1 MENKKK
7 KYAKEIEQIRRE
19 SGAKPE
25 LCMVCG
31 KCSGSCPAFDEMDV
45 HPHQFAQMILRGE
58 LDELM
63 NSRGI
68 YKCMSC
74 FTCSE
79 RCPRGVEPAKLVEA
93 IRLMVIRK
101 QGENAAMGARA
112 NTVHGFAHGL
122 NGGSAGGTTG
132 TRLFARLAHADAAVG
147 FNDELHAGAAFL
159 ESEKVTNFLGDR
171 DLPLDGK
178 TMRHMLL
185 LHADKC

>member
-25 LCMVCG
+25 LCMV
-31 KCSGSCPAFDEMDV
+31 SGSCPAFDEMDV

-93 IRLMVIRK
+93 VRIAVIRR
-101 QGENAAMGARA
+101 QDA
-112 NTVHGFAHGL
+112 NHMKPEDVPAKL
-122 NGGSAGGTTG
+122 DPELPQQAIVSAF
-132 TRLFARLAHADAAVG
+132 RKYA
-147 FNDELHAGAAFL
+147 
-159 ESEKVTNFLGDR
+159 K
-171 DLPLDGK
+171 
-178 TMRHMLL
+178 
-185 LHADKC
+185 

>member
-31 KCSGSCPAFDEMDV
+31 KCSGSCFAFDEMEV

-93 IRLMVIRK
+93 VRIAVIRR
-101 QGENAAMGARA
+101 QDA
-112 NTVHGFAHGL
+112 NHMKPEDVPAKL
-122 NGGSAGGTTG
+122 DPELPQQAIVSAF
-132 TRLFARLAHADAAVG
+132 RKYA
-147 FNDELHAGAAFL
+147 
-159 ESEKVTNFLGDR
+159 K
-171 DLPLDGK
+171 
-178 TMRHMLL
+178 
-185 LHADKC
+185 

>member
-79 RCPRGVEPAKLVEA
+79 RCPRGGEPAKLVEA
-93 IRLMVIRK
+93 VRIAVIRR
-101 QGENAAMGARA
+101 QDA
-112 NTVHGFAHGL
+112 NHMKPEDVPAKL
-122 NGGSAGGTTG
+122 DPELPQQAIVSAF
-132 TRLFARLAHADAAVG
+132 RKYA
-147 FNDELHAGAAFL
+147 
-159 ESEKVTNFLGDR
+159 K
-171 DLPLDGK
+171 
-178 TMRHMLL
+178 
-185 LHADKC
+185 

>member
-31 KCSGSCPAFDEMDV
+31 KCSGRCPACDEMEV

-93 IRLMVIRK
+93 VRIAVIRR
-101 QGENAAMGARA
+101 QDA
-112 NTVHGFAHGL
+112 NHMKPEDVPAKL
-122 NGGSAGGTTG
+122 DPELPQQAIVSAF
-132 TRLFARLAHADAAVG
+132 RKYA
-147 FNDELHAGAAFL
+147 
-159 ESEKVTNFLGDR
+159 K
-171 DLPLDGK
+171 
-178 TMRHMLL
+178 
-185 LHADKC
+185 

>member
-68 YKCMSC
+68 YKCMS
-74 FTCSE
+74 
-79 RCPRGVEPAKLVEA
+79 RGVEPAKLVEA
-93 IRLMVIRK
+93 VRIAVIRRQDSNHMK
-101 QGENAAMGARA
+101 PEDVPAKLDPELPQQAI
-112 NTVHGFAHGL
+112 V
-122 NGGSAGGTTG
+122 SAF
-132 TRLFARLAHADAAVG
+132 RKYA
-147 FNDELHAGAAFL
+147 
-159 ESEKVTNFLGDR
+159 K
-171 DLPLDGK
+171 
-178 TMRHMLL
+178 
-185 LHADKC
+185 

>member
-31 KCSGSCPAFDEMDV
+31 KCSGSCTAFDEMDV

-93 IRLMVIRK
+93 VRIAVIRR
-101 QGENAAMGARA
+101 QDA
-112 NTVHGFAHGL
+112 NHMKPEDVPAKL
-122 NGGSAGGTTG
+122 DPELPQQAIVSAF
-132 TRLFARLAHADAAVG
+132 RKYA
-147 FNDELHAGAAFL
+147 
-159 ESEKVTNFLGDR
+159 K
-171 DLPLDGK
+171 
-178 TMRHMLL
+178 
-185 LHADKC
+185 

>member
-31 KCSGSCPAFDEMDV
+31 KCFGSCPAFDEMDV

-93 IRLMVIRK
+93 VRIAVIRR
-101 QGENAAMGARA
+101 QDA
-112 NTVHGFAHGL
+112 NHMKPEDVPAKL
-122 NGGSAGGTTG
+122 DPELPQQAIVSAF
-132 TRLFARLAHADAAVG
+132 RKYA
-147 FNDELHAGAAFL
+147 
-159 ESEKVTNFLGDR
+159 K
-171 DLPLDGK
+171 
-178 TMRHMLL
+178 
-185 LHADKC
+185 

>member
-25 LCMVCG
+25 LCMECG

-74 FTCSE
+74 FPCSE
-79 RCPRGVEPAKLVEA
+79 RCPRGVGAARLVEAVRIAVIRRQDANHMKPEDVPAKLDPELPQQA
-93 IRLMVIRK
+93 IVSAFRK
-101 QGENAAMGARA
+101 YA
-112 NTVHGFAHGL
+112 
-122 NGGSAGGTTG
+122 
-132 TRLFARLAHADAAVG
+132 
-147 FNDELHAGAAFL
+147 
-159 ESEKVTNFLGDR
+159 K
-171 DLPLDGK
+171 
-178 TMRHMLL
+178 
-185 LHADKC
+185 

>member
-31 KCSGSCPAFDEMDV
+31 KCSGSCPTFDEMDV

-93 IRLMVIRK
+93 VRIAVIRRQDSNHMK
-101 QGENAAMGARA
+101 PEDVPAKLDPELPQQAI
-112 NTVHGFAHGL
+112 V
-122 NGGSAGGTTG
+122 SAF
-132 TRLFARLAHADAAVG
+132 RKYA
-147 FNDELHAGAAFL
+147 
-159 ESEKVTNFLGDR
+159 K
-171 DLPLDGK
+171 
-178 TMRHMLL
+178 
-185 LHADKC
+185 

>member
-31 KCSGSCPAFDEMDV
+31 KCSVSCPAFDEMDV

-93 IRLMVIRK
+93 VRIAVIRR
-101 QGENAAMGARA
+101 QDA
-112 NTVHGFAHGL
+112 NHMKPEDVPAKL
-122 NGGSAGGTTG
+122 DPELPQQVIVSAF
-132 TRLFARLAHADAAVG
+132 RKYA
-147 FNDELHAGAAFL
+147 
-159 ESEKVTNFLGDR
+159 
-171 DLPLDGK
+171 
-178 TMRHMLL
+178 
-185 LHADKC
+185 

>member
-1 MENKKK
+1 
-7 KYAKEIEQIRRE
+7 
-19 SGAKPE
+19 
-25 LCMVCG
+25 MVCG

-93 IRLMVIRK
+93 VRIAVIRRQDSNHMK
-101 QGENAAMGARA
+101 PEDVPAKLDPELPQQAI
-112 NTVHGFAHGL
+112 V
-122 NGGSAGGTTG
+122 SAF
-132 TRLFARLAHADAAVG
+132 RKYA
-147 FNDELHAGAAFL
+147 
-159 ESEKVTNFLGDR
+159 K
-171 DLPLDGK
+171 
-178 TMRHMLL
+178 
-185 LHADKC
+185 

>member
-31 KCSGSCPAFDEMDV
+31 KCSGSCPAFDEMEV

-93 IRLMVIRK
+93 VRIAVIRRCK
-101 QGENAAMGARA
+101 PHEAGGCPREARSRA
-112 NTVHGFAHGL
+112 S
-122 NGGSAGGTTG
+122 SAGDSQ
-132 TRLFARLAHADAAVG
+132 RVPQIREVNLRP
-147 FNDELHAGAAFL
+147 
-159 ESEKVTNFLGDR
+159 LGR
-171 DLPLDGK
+171 QS
-178 TMRHMLL
+178 R
-185 LHADKC
+185 

>member
-25 LCMVCG
+25 LCVVCG
-31 KCSGSCPAFDEMDV
+31 KC
-45 HPHQFAQMILRGE
+45 HQFAQMILRGE

-93 IRLMVIRK
+93 VRIAVIRRQDSNHMK
-101 QGENAAMGARA
+101 PEDVPAKLDPELPQQAI
-112 NTVHGFAHGL
+112 V
-122 NGGSAGGTTG
+122 SAF
-132 TRLFARLAHADAAVG
+132 RKYA
-147 FNDELHAGAAFL
+147 
-159 ESEKVTNFLGDR
+159 K
-171 DLPLDGK
+171 
-178 TMRHMLL
+178 
-185 LHADKC
+185 

>member
-31 KCSGSCPAFDEMDV
+31 KCSGSCPDFDEMDV

-93 IRLMVIRK
+93 VRIAVIRRQDSNHMK
-101 QGENAAMGARA
+101 PEDVPAKLDPELPQQAI
-112 NTVHGFAHGL
+112 V
-122 NGGSAGGTTG
+122 SAF
-132 TRLFARLAHADAAVG
+132 RKYA
-147 FNDELHAGAAFL
+147 
-159 ESEKVTNFLGDR
+159 K
-171 DLPLDGK
+171 
-178 TMRHMLL
+178 
-185 LHADKC
+185 

>member
-63 NSRGI
+63 NSRG
-68 YKCMSC
+68 
-74 FTCSE
+74 
-79 RCPRGVEPAKLVEA
+79 PREA
-93 IRLMVIRK
+93 RS
-101 QGENAAMGARA
+101 RA
-112 NTVHGFAHGL
+112 S
-122 NGGSAGGTTG
+122 SAGDSQ
-132 TRLFARLAHADAAVG
+132 RIPQIREVKPPSARTAV
-147 FNDELHAGAAFL
+147 
-159 ESEKVTNFLGDR
+159 TII
-171 DLPLDGK
+171 PI
-178 TMRHMLL
+178 
-185 LHADKC
+185 

>member
-31 KCSGSCPAFDEMDV
+31 KCSGSCPAIDEMDV

-93 IRLMVIRK
+93 VRIAVIRRQDSNHMK
-101 QGENAAMGARA
+101 PEDVPAKLDPELPQQAI
-112 NTVHGFAHGL
+112 V
-122 NGGSAGGTTG
+122 SAF
-132 TRLFARLAHADAAVG
+132 RKYA
-147 FNDELHAGAAFL
+147 
-159 ESEKVTNFLGDR
+159 K
-171 DLPLDGK
+171 
-178 TMRHMLL
+178 
-185 LHADKC
+185 